1 MSKADLRKRLL
12 NDRKATSTY
21 KQELRRSLLESHGF
35 SVNTDR
41 QVVTGHDDE
50 DYYVKGYGSVSDEA
64 LIQGMGVQRTP
75 RLTVLKKQRAAR
87 KNQIDAGQRVGTLRN
102 SALERISREP
112 AAPLDM
118 RYDDT
123 GDVWQAPSASTR
135 NYYASETADTPTDLD
150 MDRDF
155 GFRLGKGK
163 DYTRHKNQRQGAE
176 PVPFSWRESDY
187 TTENSGVLRAYMD
200 DLKQEHNRLID
211 AYTVLSA
218 TIPGSVDYA
227 RNQREARLLL
237 EEIRRI
243 SGEKQKLQEAI
254 DRAKTMEWRG
264 PEASQSAADAAK
276 RNYDAAMRTDMY
288 DIHGNLLPDVIA
300 EQQKSRAIYD
310 RAQALSVQDKN
321 EMADTRRAERIAWYE
336 RVENTPEYERIINRG
351 KQSDKDIVKYIV
363 DPEKRKFMQ
372 QTAEVMGAQESGY
385 EKLMFLTDK
394 QAKTLLYYA
403 GLGDDTAFQNY
414 YNDIEWELN
423 AKYQAY
429 LSSKTAERANK
440 NKIVGIAENIA
451 GSFGSVGGFIET
463 GIQGLKNWLHDDYER
478 VDYNNEGF
486 RGAHMVNDTAE
497 GITKDMGP
505 AAKFFTEVG
514 LSIGQFASK
523 LPFGPTASLAIMSS
537 GAAGQTA
544 LDALERGATTE
555 QALMESAVSG
565 VTEYLTEKLPVE
577 RLFHLASSRAV
588 KAAVKGG
595 TSSTKNALRNAVKE
609 ILKQAGIE
617 GTEELISEY
626 VNTIADIAI
635 MEEKS
640 AAGQYMQQLIADG
653 MTPKDA
659 ETEMLKTFFI
669 TQPAAAAA
677 GGAISGFFTGGV
689 ATATGHRSQL
699 NETGRAV
706 REVYGSDSIT
716 DLIQSGLESDSNT
729 KAYQIA
735 SKLKGKLDAGKRISD
750 VQTGRLFNA
759 NMEAIDAEESRLN
772 PNARNGMMKANTGE
786 DAYNGQRE
794 NDPGRIGGT
803 GQTAAETGQNAEG
816 RETSEGVISEVHG
829 NIPLLWRPRF
839 VKNGPSFGEKPYRS
853 WAKPGL
859 VTTQPGTPIYEEQ
872 LLAAEYGIPSFVVRD
887 DVWEANGKTVPAFS
901 VHGQI
906 YLKEGIP
913 AEYQGMLVRHEIPH
927 VMKQLDFQPYLD
939 FLDQT
944 PDMLNMDNE
953 DTRSVLDFVA
963 DHVGIELGDAASYRD
978 LYDEFNAVIYGSLSK
993 ADPLQAAQIKELF
1006 KDFDA
1011 YVAALEDIQRQFKEA
1026 RTGGSIREEA
1036 SVSGRDSGTGGTLE
1050 RGRILSGGRQAGEIT
1065 DSLEDVYNGQ
1075 REDARR
1081 TPERVEQ
1088 PDTVRTDQTVL
1099 RGERISG
1106 YGVQNTG
1113 RETKSNDRIYAGTSS
1128 AYAAGT
1134 AESAGQ
1140 KMGGYDTGGTLERG
1154 RILSGGRQA
1163 GEITDAS
1170 EDVYNGQRE
1179 DARRTPAGVGEPDT
1193 YRTDQTVLWSGQI
1206 SESSETH
1213 IPRKKESYN
1222 RFIERVSGEN
1232 KSTRQAGGITYAYT
1246 PAKNP
1251 TQNAQNIADGL
1262 RAYGIDSFV
1271 YDGEIEANRNGV
1283 TTAARGEASTL
1294 RDDSVAVRNLAELDA
1309 DTVVPHEMTH
1319 VAQRRGLADHYRDTL
1334 IHNINFASPVF
1345 QAFVD
1350 DISNA
1355 YFGGNFDLDTDSQA
1369 FYNELMAFIS
1379 SDIAQNINAEENT
1392 EIFYDYAAV
1401 QEAWQEMDRAM
1412 RAFAPQNSTKAA
1424 GKDTAASSVDGE
1436 SVITEPNPEQDV
1448 PFTLEYNDT
1457 IQSGRKNKV
1466 PEITIQVI
1474 NRIAEKL
1481 GVKVLFEKGGAENG
1495 RYENGI
1501 IYINTASKTPV
1512 ADTFFHELTHY
1523 LETAGMPYHD
1533 FQNAVFES
1541 AVFRDFLNGESIA
1554 DYRNRLIELYR
1565 RNGVKLD
1572 EAAANNEMVARF
1584 VESRLFQN
1592 QESINRL
1599 ARENRTLFQRI
1610 RAWLRDLVTRL
1621 KGTQFEKDLLK
1632 LQRMYEAAATQAK
1645 GNPQNTVQ
1653 YSIAVDT
1660 NGNQY
1665 VKVDTDQDIFE
1676 GIAPKDYNKIAK
1688 MYIRD
1693 YLMGETPL
1701 AENDT
1706 TVIDGKSVNKYT
1718 NPGDF
1723 QEHFSE
1729 KMKLSPEL
1737 RNVLQIGKL
1746 VSKSNAKKAGAKY
1759 PSYEYYSVD
1768 FEIDGRRFHALVNIG
1783 VDGDGQKHFY
1793 ELNQIRPAGRVSSSR
1808 PDPTTNS
1815 LMRIE
1820 HSDGT
1825 YPHPADGNSQTRTGQ
1840 NQQGAA
1846 VDTNISRSD
1855 TGVNTQDMQE
1865 QPKYSFGGE
1874 QAKLANRVMLQHAKS
1889 MQRAGVSPA
1898 EIWEKTG
1905 WYEGLEGRWKFEI
1918 NDREMQFDRYGQ
1930 MNGENRNPQKLS
1942 DFIQHDK
1949 LFENYPELKDVNFK
1963 IDYLDV
1969 FHYGQYDPTTNTI
1982 TLSRSILDL
1991 FPEDVIVHEIQHVIQ
2006 TEEGFTPGASERSMH
2021 YENTAGEIEAR
2032 DASSRR
2038 RWTDTQRRAQLPD
2051 QGDGEV
2057 YFAQY
2062 GIQSARRPGKD
2073 LMDIANLTEDD
2084 ANTTPKLKPRPQV
2097 QGDRKSRFGDSVRK
2111 TSIFDPQFQTLAEQ
2125 DTNIQTY
2132 DGIANRETMQ
2142 KANETLNSGGQAYV
2156 NELLAKEPTAYT
2168 AEDAAAGFILMSRYQ
2183 ATGDYKSML
2192 TVAEK
2197 LREAGTAGGQTVQM
2211 FSILSRMTPEG
2222 MVYYAQKSLSD
2233 ALKTLSEGKYKQ
2245 WADKHKDTFKLSDE
2259 DVEFIRRRVLQAQKL
2274 PAGRDKNILLG
2285 EISALI
2291 QSKIP
2296 SHFGDKTNTLARI
2309 SMLLNPKT
2317 NVRNILGNVIITPQH
2332 ILSDYV
2338 GALADKLI
2346 SMKTGQRTTGT
2357 FRLSALAGMKKG
2369 LFESYDDFR
2378 RHINTREINND
2389 RFEIGKGGP
2398 AFAGKTALGKSLNAL
2413 DRVTSFLLDAGDR
2426 PFYETWFI
2434 NSLNNQMRLNNVSE
2448 PTAAMIDIATQEALQ
2463 RTWQDDNGFSK
2474 VASRLRNTLNF
2485 GKKFGLGSLIV
2496 PFTKTPANLT
2506 KAIVDFSPVGLVKA
2520 ISADAVRLSKAIS
2533 RGEATP
2539 QIQKQFVSSL
2549 SKGVTGTLAMLVFG
2563 LLTKAGILSGAGDE
2577 DKDVADFE
2585 KNILG
2590 IRPYSVKI
2598 GGKSYSYD
2606 WAQPV
2611 AGNMAIVADFIQN
2624 MEDGKDNYGILKGG
2638 GKAFLNNI
2646 LNALSAGGNIL
2657 YEQSFMQGV
2666 QDFFKEDGLMQGVLG
2681 AITDAPSMFTPS
2693 ILGQVA
2699 QYDDD
2704 TMRTSYVY
2712 NDPIATSINQVKAK
2726 IPGLSKTLEPVVD
2739 VYGNE
2744 VKRNGGDNSIFNV
2757 FFNPSNVSSANGN
2770 KAAEEVYRL
2779 YQETGDKTVF
2789 PVKAPYYFTVK
2800 GEKYIMTPAERTAYQ
2815 KLTGEIAREEVSDL
2829 ASFKPYSMLADEEK
2843 IKIITNIYQYGTAKA
2858 KEEISDDYEMPKDM
2872 QKVSEAEALGV
2883 RPYQYLLLKSQYDQ
2897 DGNDSV
2903 TQDEVIDVLNKSGL
2917 TRKQKAGLYALQNA
2931 NWKNNPY
2938 K

>member
-1 MSKADLRKRLL
+1 MSKAELRRRLL
-12 NDRKATSTY
+12 NDRKATGTY

-64 LIQGMGVQRTP
+64 LIQTLPGRQKTTPAQDRNAVRQLQTDIARYLPGTRVAELAQLRSDLAGNTQRS
-75 RLTVLKKQRAAR
+75 RAEIQSLKSELDRRNRQNDIQTGAPSRTQEQIMTELSREQKRWQTADKQMYDADGNPNQAAVRQMQQSERRIKSLEKELLLAKGDARSKNEVTAADGQELLRQYRTARTDEERAA
-87 KNQIDAGQRVGTLRN
+87 
-102 SALERISREP
+102 LE
-112 AAPLDM
+112 
-118 RYDDT
+118 
-123 GDVWQAPSASTR
+123 
-135 NYYASETADTPTDLD
+135 
-150 MDRDF
+150 
-155 GFRLGKGK
+155 
-163 DYTRHKNQRQGAE
+163 H
-176 PVPFSWRESDY
+176 
-187 TTENSGVLRAYMD
+187 
-200 DLKQEHNRLID
+200 RLID
-211 AYTVLSA
+211 AGRENRTASENARTGSYLGYTANMFGAGLVSSPQNIASGLSTALIDLA
-218 TIPGSVDYA
+218 TGGDATEGYKKLDVYFAQNRRDRPSGAYQDY
-227 RNQREARLLL
+227 
-237 EEIRRI
+237 EI
-243 SGEKQKLQEAI
+243 
-254 DRAKTMEWRG
+254 
-264 PEASQSAADAAK
+264 
-276 RNYDAAMRTDMY
+276 N
-288 DIHGNLLPDVIA
+288 
-300 EQQKSRAIYD
+300 
-310 RAQALSVQDKN
+310 
-321 EMADTRRAERIAWYE
+321 RIA
-336 RVENTPEYERIINRG
+336 
-351 KQSDKDIVKYIV
+351 S
-363 DPEKRKFMQ
+363 
-372 QTAEVMGAQESGY
+372 
-385 EKLMFLTDK
+385 
-394 QAKTLLYYA
+394 
-403 GLGDDTAFQNY
+403 
-414 YNDIEWELN
+414 
-423 AKYQAY
+423 
-429 LSSKTAERANK
+429 
-440 NKIVGIAENIA
+440 
-451 GSFGSVGGFIET
+451 ET
-463 GIQGLKNWLHDDYER
+463 GIRPNIVEAYLRATDNEHLTTTADEMFGRGLNESVKEKLGQYAYTIGQQIPGILMTAGAPAGDTGGVIGNIMDKAGIRNILKSAGRMNLASGMIGASAAGSRANELARTKDYSWKNYLNAGLNGYLEAFTENLFGFSDAASFRRIFDNPSGSPMRNFVKGLERYFLSSMEEGLEEVVNVPLQGLADKLTTDKDKPIVGDGGIFDWKEMLRNGID
-478 VDYNNEGF
+478 
-486 RGAHMVNDTAE
+486 GAVVAGIMGGVSGVASVRDMVRESGNVRIGATYLNA
-497 GITKDMGP
+497 IAKDLPETMRP
-505 AAKFFTEVG
+505 AAINPRNATQNDLTEYEAKILDAYHKVDAALRQGQNMAENGSQTNPEQTGAPVLHTSSENDMMELKTGEVQQDGGYPAGRQGENRTADEQHAEVEVG
-514 LSIGQFASK
+514 APTVSRA
-523 LPFGPTASLAIMSS
+523 FGEDAAGGTGEGRGLWGGVREEVPAANQRFSS
-537 GAAGQTA
+537 GRLNNAEIAN
-544 LDALERGATTE
+544 ALEQARVSPKRESTAQRITE
-555 QALMESAVSG
+555 QAAKTYGAETVVVPDATWDEVFADVSNPAPVMSRNGKIYVREGVDPAYAKEAVPHESTHILLQADFRPYTDFLATVGDKIDFSSIDAQLLLDRVRRHIRIKDGDTYRPMELDDLDDSILAQRFYDELCATLYGYWENG
-565 VTEYLTEKLPVE
+565 VTEGDTDSG
-577 RLFHLASSRAV
+577 HLDFRKVFYDFDSFMA
-588 KAAVKGG
+588 
-595 TSSTKNALRNAVKE
+595 
-609 ILKQAGIE
+609 
-617 GTEELISEY
+617 EL
-626 VNTIADIAI
+626 ADI
-635 MEEKS
+635 
-640 AAGQYMQQLIADG
+640 
-653 MTPKDA
+653 
-659 ETEMLKTFFI
+659 
-669 TQPAAAAA
+669 
-677 GGAISGFFTGGV
+677 
-689 ATATGHRSQL
+689 H
-699 NETGRAV
+699 
-706 REVYGSDSIT
+706 
-716 DLIQSGLESDSNT
+716 
-729 KAYQIA
+729 
-735 SKLKGKLDAGKRISD
+735 
-750 VQTGRLFNA
+750 
-759 NMEAIDAEESRLN
+759 
-772 PNARNGMMKANTGE
+772 
-786 DAYNGQRE
+786 
-794 NDPGRIGGT
+794 
-803 GQTAAETGQNAEG
+803 
-816 RETSEGVISEVHG
+816 
-829 NIPLLWRPRF
+829 
-839 VKNGPSFGEKPYRS
+839 
-853 WAKPGL
+853 
-859 VTTQPGTPIYEEQ
+859 
-872 LLAAEYGIPSFVVRD
+872 
-887 DVWEANGKTVPAFS
+887 
-901 VHGQI
+901 
-906 YLKEGIP
+906 
-913 AEYQGMLVRHEIPH
+913 
-927 VMKQLDFQPYLD
+927 
-939 FLDQT
+939 
-944 PDMLNMDNE
+944 
-953 DTRSVLDFVA
+953 
-963 DHVGIELGDAASYRD
+963 
-978 LYDEFNAVIYGSLSK
+978 
-993 ADPLQAAQIKELF
+993 
-1006 KDFDA
+1006 
-1011 YVAALEDIQRQFKEA
+1011 RQFQDG
-1026 RTGGSIREEA
+1026 RTGGIREKA
-1036 SVSGRDSGTGGTLE
+1036 SVSGRDSGTGPTE
-1050 RGRILSGGRQAGEIT
+1050 
-1065 DSLEDVYNGQ
+1065 
-1075 REDARR
+1075 
-1081 TPERVEQ
+1081 EQ
-1088 PDTVRTDQTVL
+1088 TKQT
-1099 RGERISG
+1099 E
-1106 YGVQNTG
+1106 
-1113 RETKSNDRIYAGTSS
+1113 
-1128 AYAAGT
+1128 AA
-1134 AESAGQ
+1134 E
-1140 KMGGYDTGGTLERG
+1140 
-1154 RILSGGRQA
+1154 
-1163 GEITDAS
+1163 
-1170 EDVYNGQRE
+1170 
-1179 DARRTPAGVGEPDT
+1179 
-1193 YRTDQTVLWSGQI
+1193 
-1206 SESSETH
+1206 H
-1213 IPRKKESYN
+1213 
-1222 RFIERVSGEN
+1222 
-1232 KSTRQAGGITYAYT
+1232 
-1246 PAKNP
+1246 
-1251 TQNAQNIADGL
+1251 
-1262 RAYGIDSFV
+1262 
-1271 YDGEIEANRNGV
+1271 
-1283 TTAARGEASTL
+1283 
-1294 RDDSVAVRNLAELDA
+1294 
-1309 DTVVPHEMTH
+1309 
-1319 VAQRRGLADHYRDTL
+1319 
-1334 IHNINFASPVF
+1334 
-1345 QAFVD
+1345 
-1350 DISNA
+1350 
-1355 YFGGNFDLDTDSQA
+1355 
-1369 FYNELMAFIS
+1369 
-1379 SDIAQNINAEENT
+1379 
-1392 EIFYDYAAV
+1392 
-1401 QEAWQEMDRAM
+1401 
-1412 RAFAPQNSTKAA
+1412 
-1424 GKDTAASSVDGE
+1424 DTAASSVDGAP
-1436 SVITEPNPEQDV
+1436 VITEPNPEQDV

-1457 IQSGRKNKV
+1457 IQSGRQNKV

-1474 NRIAEKL
+1474 NRIAKKL

-1512 ADTFFHELTHY
+1512 ADTFFHELTHH
-1523 LETAGMPYHD
+1523 LETSGMPYHD

-1554 DYRNRLIELYR
+1554 DYRNRLIEMYR
-1565 RNGVKLD
+1565 RNGVRLD

-1610 RAWLRDLVTRL
+1610 RAWLRDLATRL
-1621 KGTQFEKDLLK
+1621 KGTQFEKDLLR
-1632 LQRMYEAAATQAK
+1632 LQRMYEAAAAQAK
-1645 GNPQNTVQ
+1645 GNISGQTQFSIQQADDGSLITV
-1653 YSIAVDT
+1653 I
-1660 NGNQY
+1660 
-1665 VKVDTDQDIFE
+1665 DTDQGLFLGVE
-1676 GIAPKDYNKIAK
+1676 PAEYSKIA
-1688 MYIRD
+1688 RA
-1693 YLMGETPL
+1693 YL
-1701 AENDT
+1701 
-1706 TVIDGKSVNKYT
+1706 K
-1718 NPGDF
+1718 
-1723 QEHFSE
+1723 EHFTGVSLPVSTDDSV
-1729 KMKLSPEL
+1729 KLYKTAPGEYAYPNITLNKNSPEYMAKMRAATEL
-1737 RNVLQIGKL
+1737 DNLLQT
-1746 VSKSNAKKAGAKY
+1746 A
-1759 PSYEYYSVD
+1759 EYSHFADDQKNHAFATHGFDYYKVN
-1768 FEIDGRRFHALVNIG
+1768 FILDGQLFSGLINIG
-1783 VDGDGQKHFY
+1783 TSDQGRVFY
-1793 ELNQIRPAGRVSSSR
+1793 DITKVKRASDISDKYLNLLLRSNGTSRGSSIRPIGRVSSSR

-1942 DFIQHDK
+1942 DFIRHDK

-1982 TLSRSILDL
+1982 TLSRSMLDL

-2006 TEEGFTPGASERSMH
+2006 NEEGFTPGASGRSMH

-2032 DASSRR
+2032 DVSSRR

-2057 YFAQY
+2057 YFAQN
-2062 GIQSARRPGKD
+2062 GIQLARQPGKD
-2073 LMDIANLTEDD
+2073 LMDIANLTEND
-2084 ANTTPKLKPRPQV
+2084 ANTTPKLKPRPQT
-2097 QGDRKSRFGDSVRK
+2097 QGDRKSRFGDNVRN

-2125 DTNIQTY
+2125 DANIQTY

-2156 NELLAKEPTAYT
+2156 NELLAKAPTAYT

-2291 QSKIP
+2291 QSKTP

-2357 FRLSALAGMKKG
+2357 FRLNALAGMKKG

-2378 RHINTREINND
+2378 RHINTREIHND

-2398 AFAGKTALGKSLNAL
+2398 AFAGRTALGKSLNAL

-2434 NSLNNQMRLNNVSE
+2434 NSLNNQMRLNNVKE

-2666 QDFFKEDGLMQGVLG
+2666 QDFFKEDGLMQGVIG

-2757 FFNPSNVSSANGN
+2757 FFNPSNVSSANSN

-2829 ASFKPYSMLADEEK
+2829 ASFKPYSMLTDEEK

-2872 QKVSEAEALGV
+2872 QKVSEAKALGV